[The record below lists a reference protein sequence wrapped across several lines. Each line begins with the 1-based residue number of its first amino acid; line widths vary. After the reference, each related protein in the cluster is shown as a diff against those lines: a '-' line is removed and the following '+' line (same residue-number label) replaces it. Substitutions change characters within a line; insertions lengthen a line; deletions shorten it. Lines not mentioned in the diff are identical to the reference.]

1 MYFYLPGKVDIM
13 IDIFKRYC
21 VDSNAARFLTIYI
34 AERLVK
40 GGFVLGGTRSRFS
53 HQIHRLST
61 TTGVRNAKMMSS
73 FDKLLLLQGVRILMP
88 IVMFVSA

>member
-34 AERLVK
+34 AEAHAADEWWLPDSPNAKEGEGIFPNV
-40 GGFVLGGTRSRFS
+40 FVLVHS
-53 HQIHRLST
+53 
-61 TTGVRNAKMMSS
+61 
-73 FDKLLLLQGVRILMP
+73 
-88 IVMFVSA
+88 